1 MRGGR
6 ISKRVDHIRPRRTVF
21 LMVEGE
27 SESVYFSR
35 IARITESFSIKVKIA
50 KDRRPAEI
58 VRSCY
63 EEALKLGLED
73 DDIMVAVFDLDVV
86 NDKKLDDAITLAEE
100 KGVTI
105 MVSNLSFEVWLLM
118 HLTDVSRLH
127 SQDDYEEMLSRH
139 IGHRYRK
146 SEGLKAHIN
155 LESISDA
162 ITRGMKRLK
171 DPDPRICKTT
181 HNSTT
186 LWKLVDEVISDDHR

>member
-1 MRGGR
+1 
-6 ISKRVDHIRPRRTVF
+6 
-21 LMVEGE
+21 
-27 SESVYFSR
+27 
-35 IARITESFSIKVKIA
+35 
-50 KDRRPAEI
+50 
-58 VRSCY
+58 
-63 EEALKLGLED
+63 
-73 DDIMVAVFDLDVV
+73 MVAVFDLDVV
-86 NDKKLDDAITLAEE
+86 NDKKLDDAISLADE

-155 LESISDA
+155 SESIFDA

-171 DPDPRICKTT
+171 DPDPRICKATY
-181 HNSTT
+181 NSTT
-186 LWKLVDEVISDDHR
+186 LWKLVDEVISDVHR